1 MADVRDAIVK
11 VQAIARALT
20 GMKEA
25 PDDPRDGMVAYPFA
39 ITYAGTGDYDVAPAG
54 MGKGLHTLITD
65 MHVARQPSITLAVKL
80 QHTLLDDFAN
90 NVLADPT
97 LGGTVDTIVTGE
109 GGPALRYRFVMADY
123 TGIPTWLLR
132 W

>member
-1 MADVRDAIVK
+1 
-11 VQAIARALT
+11 
-20 GMKEA
+20 
-25 PDDPRDGMVAYPFA
+25 MVTYPFA
-39 ITYAGTGDYDVAPAG
+39 ITYAGTGDYDAGPAG

-65 MHVARQPSITLAVKL
+65 MHVARQPNLALAVKL

-90 NVLADPT
+90 DILSDPT
-97 LGGTVDTIVTGE
+97 LGGTVDTITTGE

-132 W
+132 WELRVKIQNTIT